1 MISTAKQNA
10 MKKMSK
16 SGKKPRLTIE
26 LNAPSLMTSSTSE
39 VVGFAT
45 TTVKKQKHQHV
56 DQIEENVFGNEKGL
70 ASSASFLPKQKSPVT
85 TPLGVDKNT
94 QLKRVPPTMA
104 QVRIDL

>member
-1 MISTAKQNA
+1 
-10 MKKMSK
+10 
-16 SGKKPRLTIE
+16 
-26 LNAPSLMTSSTSE
+26 MTSSTSE

-45 TTVKKQKHQHV
+45 TTVKKQKHQYI
-56 DQIEENVFGNEKGL
+56 DQIEENVSGNEKGL
-70 ASSASFLPKQKSPVT
+70 ASSASILPKQKSPVT

>member
-10 MKKMSK
+10 MKKMAK

-26 LNAPSLMTSSTSE
+26 LNAPSLMTSSNSE

-45 TTVKKQKHQHV
+45 TTVKKQQH
-56 DQIEENVFGNEKGL
+56 DQFEETVSGHEKGL
-70 ASSASFLPKQKSPVT
+70 LASSVSCLPKQKSPVT